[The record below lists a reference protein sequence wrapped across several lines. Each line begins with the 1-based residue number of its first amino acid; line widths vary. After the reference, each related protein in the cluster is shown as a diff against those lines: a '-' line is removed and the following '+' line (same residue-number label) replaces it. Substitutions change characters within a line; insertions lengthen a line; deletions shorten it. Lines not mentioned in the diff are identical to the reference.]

1 MTSHPKDV
9 TDELIDVFSAE
20 DKVVKHFHLPLQ
32 SRIRPN
38 PAKSMN
44 RHYDLAHYMDTVA
57 KLKAKCPD
65 VSLTE
70 RYNRFVPRRDRG
82 RL

>member
-1 MTSHPKDV
+1 M

-32 SRIRPN
+32 SGSDRIL
-38 PAKSMN
+38 KSMN

-65 VSLTE
+65 VSLTSDIIVSFPGE
-70 RYNRFVPRRDRG
+70 SRG
-82 RL
+82 